1 VNLRLTATLAV
12 LLAGTPAT
20 AATTSEEEARRHYDL
35 GQRHFNLGEFDGA
48 IDEFK
53 QAYEISPVPGL
64 LFNIAQAY
72 RAKKDNERALYF
84 YQTYLREEP
93 QASERP
99 YVEQRIE
106 ELRASEDSRKQ
117 VEAAAAHPQNGDN
130 DVGRRRLRL
139 AGVIVGGSGLAI
151 AGASVI
157 FGIRAAMAASDV
169 TDALGMGMGPGGG
182 HWTPEL
188 AARWSEGQ
196 KYQTASWVLGA
207 IGIGAV
213 ATGGILYYLGTR
225 EHPVSV
231 SAAATA
237 GGGGL
242 SIKSTF

>member
-1 VNLRLTATLAV
+1 VRHRLTATLAV
-12 LLAGTPAT
+12 LLTGAPVFAIL
-20 AATTSEEEARRHYDL
+20 AATPSEEEARRHFDL
-35 GQRHFNLGEFDGA
+35 GQRRFNLGDFDGA

-53 QAYEISPVPGL
+53 RAYEISPVPDL

-72 RAKKDNERALYF
+72 RAKKDAAQALFF
-84 YQTYLREEP
+84 YQTYLREDP
-93 QASERP
+93 QGSERA

-106 ELRASEDSRKQ
+106 ELRVSEDSRKQ
-117 VEAAAAHPQNGDN
+117 VEAAAAQAQAGDA
-130 DVGRRRLRL
+130 DARRRLRL

-157 FGIRAAMAASDV
+157 FGVRAAMAASDV
-169 TDALGMGMGPGGG
+169 TVAPGGR
-182 HWTPEL
+182 WTREQSD
-188 AARWSEGQ
+188 RWDEGQ
-196 KYQTASWVLGA
+196 RYQTASWVLGA
-207 IGIGAV
+207 VGVAAV